1 MISYVEGEKNMMQAQ
16 VALHPELETIL
27 NFAPALTE
35 LVHSEVTVVIS
46 DKERIL
52 SQIIA
57 SDLNFGEI
65 INKPLQPKDPMV
77 EVIRSKRSRVMTV
90 PKEIYG
96 VPFRGAISP
105 LFSKSGE
112 LLGTLSIN
120 TTLSNQQNLIEV
132 ANVLSLSSEE
142 MQASVQEITYAA
154 SALNN
159 TMGHLATSQADMF
172 KQVESSAKMLD
183 MINTV
188 AKNTRILGF
197 NAGIEAARSGEHGRG
212 FAVVAKEITKLADL
226 SAQSVEE
233 IRQLMLQ
240 LRSRVD
246 EVKQIVDETSGI
258 SQQQFESIHEISE
271 AMESFTAVV
280 GDIEGLAKK
289 V

>member
-1 MISYVEGEKNMMQAQ
+1 MMQAQ

>member
-1 MISYVEGEKNMMQAQ
+1 MIQSE

-27 NFAPALTE
+27 NFAPS
-35 LVHSEVTVVIS
+35 LVNLIHADVTVVIS

-57 SDLNFGEI
+57 SELNFGDVS
-65 INKPLQPKDPMV
+65 NKPLRPQDPMV
-77 EVIRSKRSRVMTV
+77 DVIRTKKPRMMTV

-120 TTLSNQQNLIEV
+120 TTLSNQENLIEV
-132 ANVLSLSSEE
+132 ANHLSLSSEE
-142 MQASVQEITYAA
+142 MHASVQHMTQ
-154 SALNN
+154 SADFLNK
-159 TMGHLATSQADMF
+159 TMDHLAESQVDMF
-172 KQVESSAKMLD
+172 NQVENSAKMLE

-226 SAQSVEE
+226 SAQSVDE
-233 IRQLMLQ
+233 IRQLMTQ
-240 LRSRVD
+240 LKSRVD
-246 EVKQIVDETSGI
+246 EVKQIVNETSGI
-258 SQQQFESIHEISE
+258 SRQQFESIHEISE
-271 AMESFTAVV
+271 AMENFTGIVNN
-280 GDIEGLAKK
+280 IEGLAKK

>member
-1 MISYVEGEKNMMQAQ
+1 MMQAQ

-77 EVIRSKRSRVMTV
+77 EVIRSKRSRVMTL

>member
-1 MISYVEGEKNMMQAQ
+1 MMQAQ

-142 MQASVQEITYAA
+142 MQASIQEITYAA

-197 NAGIEAARSGEHGRG
+197 NAGIEAARSGEHARG